1 MYNQA
6 IPTTTITTGIDNKNI
21 LEANIRLFNGIL
33 KPPFLVGAWT
43 ILKIFILSK

>member
-33 KPPFLVGAWT
+33 KPPFLGR
-43 ILKIFILSK
+43 IDNIKNIYSK